1 MTALLAVRAALLIV
15 ALLAARRARGPRGT
29 ALAGLAGAAA
39 AFGPG
44 PAAVPAPQVFAASLL
59 AAALAVALLRADVHP
74 PLAGEALREAA
85 GLAAGAAVSAAVAFR
100 GAGLPAALLYVSAL
114 VGALS
119 LLGAEGSRANAE
131 AGWRRGAGWAGAV
144 VLPAIVGGGLAAAGP
159 ALPARYGAAAPV
171 AGLLVALL
179 AWAAPLLLE
188 RRRVQRELA
197 EEAGLGILPV
207 EDLAVLASP
216 WRRTREARFGRA
228 DERREYVRSAL
239 LLAVARHQQRRRA
252 GEAIRLRQLEVL
264 AFRTRVRRAVEARAA
279 RFAPV
284 PDELAV

>member
-1 MTALLAVRAALLIV
+1 MTVLLAVRAALLVVAIV
-15 ALLAARRARGPRGT
+15 ALRRARGPRGT

-100 GAGLPAALLYVSAL
+100 GAGLPAALLAVGAL
-114 VGALS
+114 VATLS

-144 VLPAIVGGGLAAAGP
+144 VLPAVVGGGLAAAGSV
-159 ALPARYGAAAPV
+159 LPARYGAAGPA

-179 AWAAPLLLE
+179 AWAAPFLLE

-197 EEAGLGILPV
+197 EEAGLGILPA

-216 WRRTREARFGRA
+216 WRRAREARFGRA

-264 AFRTRVRRAVEARAA
+264 AFRTRVRRAVDARAA
-279 RFAPV
+279 RIAPV